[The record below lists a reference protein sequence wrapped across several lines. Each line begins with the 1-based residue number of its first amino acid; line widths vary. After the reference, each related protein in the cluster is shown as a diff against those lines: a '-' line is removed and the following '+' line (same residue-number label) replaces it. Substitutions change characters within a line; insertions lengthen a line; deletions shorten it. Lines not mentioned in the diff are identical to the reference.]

1 MEGCSKH
8 ASMDTIQENKT
19 ESLPLGEKI
28 PLETPGPSY
37 PATTTYYG
45 ACKYISNIQPMH
57 NNNGAAIEHVHQY
70 RLGKLSPIR
79 RAPPCPSEQEGKPA
93 EAIPGYVTEAVHS
106 FALDQVKEL
115 QLELSAA
122 KAEIEVIQKSYRDLA
137 AWTYN
142 ERVRLMGA
150 LAALRGV
157 QQANTEKGEVAFHE
171 VEKDTENEQ
180 CLSLNAQIDE
190 LIEEEKCR
198 LSRS

>member
-1 MEGCSKH
+1 MVLPSNTSINT
-8 ASMDTIQENKT
+8 ALEN
-19 ESLPLGEKI
+19 
-28 PLETPGPSY
+28 
-37 PATTTYYG
+37 
-45 ACKYISNIQPMH
+45 C
-57 NNNGAAIEHVHQY
+57 HQY
-70 RLGKLSPIR
+70 DAPR
-79 RAPPCPSEQEGKPA
+79 RAHQSRKASQQKPSPDTSPKPFT
-93 EAIPGYVTEAVHS
+93 VS
-106 FALDQVKEL
+106 
-115 QLELSAA
+115 LSAA